1 MWGNNQ
7 QSQEQ
12 IMDSRPWLKR
22 YDFWVPNTINYPH
35 MPLSRLLVVASIA
48 YPQHTATLFYDA
60 TLTYAQ
66 LRAEVTR
73 LAAALQDL
81 GIGKGDHIG
90 VMLPNSPQY
99 VIAFYAVQWLGA
111 TAVNMSTL
119 WVAREIADVIRT
131 SEMIALITEDTLAD
145 KALESKA
152 DSNLKHLVTVGLE
165 TYMSPEARET
175 YLAERDASPRLPDE
189 PWHHRWDD
197 LMQAEPCPFDVDI
210 DPKEDVAVI
219 QYTGGTT
226 GAPKAAM
233 MTHYGLVANVI
244 QAAAWVGK
252 YANDGEETVLCVVPF
267 SHGYG
272 MNMVMNRAIF
282 HGYCMALIP
291 HFDVSMLIDV
301 IERYRPTHFYSV
313 PALLRA
319 ILDRRQTD
327 QTAVKSLKLVGTGS
341 SPLPRELMMRYEA
354 QIDGLFIEGYGLTEA
369 GPLVT
374 LWHLLNAPNRGSVG
388 IPLPD
393 VIIKIVDAQDGTQPL
408 PAGEVGEIIVSAPQV
423 MKGYWN
429 HPEETAE
436 VLHTDADGQR
446 WLHTGDLGYMDENGY
461 LYVVG
466 RKKYMIIVAG
476 FNVVPAEVE
485 AVLEMHAGVQE
496 AAVIGVPD
504 KTRGERVQAYVVLNA
519 GAAITRRELID
530 YCKENLASYKV
541 PRRVIFRDSLP
552 KGSIGK
558 VSYEALIHE
567 ASEAPRRAGERPDF
581 TPALAPDGV
590 IPATFFTEMLPR
602 DFAAYAQ
609 QHPPNSQMADVT
621 YTVQYNID
629 GEIFTIEVTDGVHMT
644 VTHEPAAK
652 PDIAIETDRES
663 WHDSVT
669 GRVFT
674 GLSPV
679 AQGATAR
686 RLSDLKDVRGKVHLE
701 LKRPDGTLYRATVT
715 YNGDTNTSVTVNMT
729 TDAYSQMSRGK
740 LSGTRALLTGRLR
753 AKGDLGFL
761 RTLASLRE

>member
-1 MWGNNQ
+1 
-7 QSQEQ
+7 
-12 IMDSRPWLKR
+12 
-22 YDFWVPNTINYPH
+22 
-35 MPLSRLLVVASIA
+35 
-48 YPQHTATLFYDA
+48 
-60 TLTYAQ
+60 
-66 LRAEVTR
+66 
-73 LAAALQDL
+73 
-81 GIGKGDHIG
+81 
-90 VMLPNSPQY
+90 
-99 VIAFYAVQWLGA
+99 
-111 TAVNMSTL
+111 
-119 WVAREIADVIRT
+119 
-131 SEMIALITEDTLAD
+131 
-145 KALESKA
+145 
-152 DSNLKHLVTVGLE
+152 
-165 TYMSPEARET
+165 
-175 YLAERDASPRLPDE
+175 
-189 PWHHRWDD
+189 
-197 LMQAEPCPFDVDI
+197 VDI
-210 DPKEDVAVI
+210 DPEKDVAVI

-244 QAAAWVGK
+244 QAAAWVGR

-319 ILDRRQTD
+319 ILDRRQID

-374 LWHLLNAPNRGSVG
+374 LWHLLNAPNRDSVG

-393 VIIKIVDAQDGTQPL
+393 VIIKIVDAQDGARPL
-408 PAGEVGEIIVSAPQV
+408 PTGEVGEIIVSAPQV

-436 VLHTDADGQR
+436 VLHIDADGQR
-446 WLHTGDLGYMDENGY
+446 WLHTGDLGYMDESGY

-485 AVLEMHAGVQE
+485 AVLEMHPGVQE
-496 AAVIGVPD
+496 AAVIGVSD
-504 KTRGERVQAYVVLNA
+504 KTRGERVQAYVVPNA
-519 GAAITRRELID
+519 GATITRRELID
-530 YCKENLASYKV
+530 YCKKNLAPYKV

-558 VSYEALIHE
+558 VLYEALIRE

-581 TPALAPDGV
+581 TPAIAPDGV
-590 IPATFFTEMLPR
+590 TPATFFTEMLSC

-609 QHPPNSQMADVT
+609 QHPPNSQMTDIT
-621 YTVQYNID
+621 FTVQYDID
-629 GEIFTIEVTDGVHMT
+629 GEIFTIEVTDGMHMT
-644 VTHEPAAK
+644 VTRKPVAN

-679 AQGATAR
+679 AQGVTAR
-686 RLSDLKDVRGKVHLE
+686 RFADLKDVHGRVHLE

-715 YNGDTNTSVTVNMT
+715 YNGDTNTSVTINMT
-729 TDAYSQMSRGK
+729 TDAYSQMSQGK